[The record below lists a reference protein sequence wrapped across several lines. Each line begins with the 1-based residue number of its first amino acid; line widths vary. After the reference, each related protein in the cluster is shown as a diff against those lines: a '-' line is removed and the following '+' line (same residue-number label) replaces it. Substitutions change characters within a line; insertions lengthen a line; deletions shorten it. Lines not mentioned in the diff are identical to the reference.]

1 MLCLWWL
8 YLELGLVAAPE
19 LAGSAAPGEYKCTAR
34 GLAYGRAHGGRY
46 RASITRKATGAER
59 VNTRT
64 PTRTRGVHGHLAS
77 LRAPAGMTR
86 APPSRSTIDS
96 PCEVRLAILHG
107 AKRAMMMDCDTS
119 GAAAPT
125 DGLMDADG
133 AAAYAPGTVQITEAL
148 RRLQLLSYQ
157 CGGAWSPHKYSE
169 GSARSHA
176 ICVRPLPCRAGLR
189 LLL

>member
-64 PTRTRGVHGHLAS
+64 PARTRGVHGHLAS

-96 PCEVRLAILHG
+96 ALRSSVGNFARRKTRDDDELCHNRGCCAHRWSHG
-107 AKRAMMMDCDTS
+107 RRRRGGGRARHRPDSGGTEEAADQGSAHPTRATRRRCDTES
-119 GAAAPT
+119 
-125 DGLMDADG
+125 
-133 AAAYAPGTVQITEAL
+133 
-148 RRLQLLSYQ
+148 
-157 CGGAWSPHKYSE
+157 
-169 GSARSHA
+169 
-176 ICVRPLPCRAGLR
+176 VRGKS
-189 LLL
+189 